1 MPFEKKTLMLLSRK
15 LHSWTH
21 FENKNNAFRSRAA
34 ISVAEVLMKGCELI
48 LDINYDSAFKSFLD
62 QLE

>member
-1 MPFEKKTLMLLSRK
+1 MLLSRK

>member
-1 MPFEKKTLMLLSRK
+1 MLLSRK

-21 FENKNNAFRSRAA
+21 VENKNNAFRSRAA
-34 ISVAEVLMKGCELI
+34 ISVAEVFMKGCERI